1 MLLSSLGLCL
11 LATFEKFAARD
22 GIDLREWRAQV
33 GGIVEDTPEGPCFTS
48 IVIELDLD
56 IAGNLDQLDVT
67 LEEAKRSCLVH
78 NALRV
83 PVVVETRLRTPFGAF
98 ADLSDLPEMPRPAE
112 MPRPPAPPA
121 SPAAALRQL
130 HAV

>member
-11 LATFEKFAARD
+11 LATFEAFAARG

-33 GGIVEDTPEGPCFTS
+33 GGIVEDTPEGPSFTS

-56 IAGNLDQLDVT
+56 ISGNLDQLEVV
-67 LEEAKRSCLVH
+67 LEDAKRSCLVH

-98 ADLSDLPEMPRPAE
+98 ADLSDLPELPRPAE
-112 MPRPPAPPA
+112 MPRPPA
-121 SPAAALRQL
+121 SPAAPAVVRGQL